1 MIDTIAKFTS
11 QIWMCLTMLH
21 IKQDVSDSTVSCTKL
36 HVCPFPDMWVEVWQQ
51 RSTWPKIKR
60 RQVLTMTKSLDN
72 EHVRSMSASHINN
85 HQRRSIKIM
94 RTTAN
99 SKSQNRVSVLQIT
112 AQMMTTSNSFNYKF
126 KECHLTRKQMIL
138 RILANLY
145 NLYAFRCSAPAVW
158 NSLPKAVLSSD
169 SAAVFKSRLKTFL
182 FSQTFSSFSAH

>member
-1 MIDTIAKFTS
+1 MFYFLSTFNMYRIFFVYSKMPRIQHTINDLQQYFQMIDTIAKFTS

-72 EHVRSMSASHINN
+72 EHFRSMSASHINK

-126 KECHLTRKQMIL
+126 KECH
-138 RILANLY
+138 
-145 NLYAFRCSAPAVW
+145 
-158 NSLPKAVLSSD
+158 
-169 SAAVFKSRLKTFL
+169 
-182 FSQTFSSFSAH
+182 